1 MTPETPHQPRRARV
15 PFVVAGVVAAVLAAG
30 LIAAGGAVLW
40 LDGKKDDQ
48 GFITTRSHRFDTR
61 TAALATENMDVNLDG
76 AQWLVNAD
84 HYGKVRVHVT
94 PQGGRPVFVG
104 IGRTSDVTAYLGGV
118 AHTTVTDIEAD
129 PLRAHYRDSGGRAT
143 RVAAPASRRIWSASA
158 NGAGPQTVTWN
169 VADGNWS
176 VVVMNADG
184 SPGVH
189 AGVRAGAKVAYLA
202 AVGWSTVGGG
212 VLLLAGAAAL
222 ITAGMRP
229 RRGGTRAPVIAPG
242 YVTASR

>member
-1 MTPETPHQPRRARV
+1 MTAETPHQPRRARV
-15 PFVVAGVVAAVLAAG
+15 PFVVAGVITAVLAAG
-30 LIAAGGAVLW
+30 LVAAGGAVLW

-48 GFITTRSHRFDTR
+48 GFITTNSHRFDTR

-76 AQWLVNAD
+76 AHWLVNAD
-84 HYGKVRVHVT
+84 HYGRVRVHVT
-94 PQGGRPVFVG
+94 PQGGKSVFVG
-104 IGRTSDVTAYLGGV
+104 IARTREVSAYLGGI
-118 AHTTVTDIEAD
+118 AHTRVTDIEAD
-129 PLRAHYRDSGGRAT
+129 PFRAHYRDSGGPAT
-143 RVAAPASRRIWSASA
+143 RVAPPGSRRIWSASA
-158 NGAGPQTVTWN
+158 HGAGAQTITWN

-202 AVGWSTVGGG
+202 AVGWSTLGGG

-222 ITAGMRP
+222 IAAGMRP
-229 RRGGTRAPVIAPG
+229 RRGRTQAPVIAPG
-242 YVTASR
+242 YVTAGR